1 MSNRRTKAG
10 LTLVELLVAMAMVVV
25 IISMVNAGFFAAS
38 RSAKSCTDKMTL
50 NWQQLRL
57 IDNIAG
63 QIRCAYAPPDNPAQ
77 IATASLQP
85 KTACFESN
93 PAENM
98 LHLLTTME
106 FDAAENDIAGLLEV
120 DYRLD
125 QSRGTLLL
133 SQRRS
138 VETPGDASLQWR
150 QIAENIK
157 DIRLQFYDGRQWL
170 DRWNY
175 NEQKNLPSAVR
186 ITIKYQQPDLSEQQ
200 CSTTAFV
207 CLAGNNRQTVR
218 TETRR
223 EGTK

>member
-1 MSNRRTKAG
+1 MSNRRAKSG
-10 LTLVELLVAMAMVVV
+10 LTLIELLIALAMVVA

-38 RSAKSCTDKMTL
+38 RSTKSCTDKMTL

-63 QIRCAYAPPDNPAQ
+63 QIRCAYAPQ
-77 IATASLQP
+77 QS
-85 KTACFESN
+85 KTDCFEYS
-93 PAENM
+93 PADNTLHFMTTKPFDSTTDENV
-98 LHLLTTME
+98 
-106 FDAAENDIAGLLEV
+106 GLLKV

-125 QSRGTLLL
+125 RSRSTLLL
-133 SQRRS
+133 SQRRF
-138 VETPGDASLQWR
+138 VETPGDASPQWR

-157 DIRLQFYDGRQWL
+157 DIRLEFFDGRQWL

-175 NEQKNLPSAVR
+175 NEQKTLPSAVR
-186 ITIKYQQPDLSEQQ
+186 ITIKYKQPDLSEQT